1 MKKKRF
7 TFRFGFGISCL
18 AIGVLGL
25 IQELHKGIFSPFNNI
40 VQYIFDILIGLYLF
54 LPKLPLIRFVSGIVF
69 LSLGVLV
76 VIQELHKG
84 VFLIF
89 DTSIFSILIGI
100 YLFLSTFFQRK
111 ENNYSQ

>member
-25 IQELHKGIFSPFNNI
+25 
-40 VQYIFDILIGLYLF
+40 
-54 LPKLPLIRFVSGIVF
+54 
-69 LSLGVLV
+69 
-76 VIQELHKG
+76 IQELHKG